1 MSLFQL
7 LLYDYIIRSFNPFFY
22 VTLTETCQFSPHRE
36 GVAKALWGLQ
46 KRGLLE
52 YSLSLPAVYVTVNV
66 LACYDSILD
75 MTRSGERGG
84 ERGEGQGEG
93 NRVGSALVYSNDY
106 TTTSIRTSITATT
119 ASNSTRESS
128 SKSDGDSS
136 TILNDWVWHL
146 SVRVCEVLTRI
157 ESGVSRR
164 SGDMWR
170 VGNVIASACVP
181 EKNLGSDSRSKSR
194 EGELC
199 MEVKNSAESSLESDA
214 QEGASS
220 FLCRYL
226 EMLSGRDATYGVKM
240 GRKVGQ
246 KALKHSLSESA
257 TVGEDKGVVEDGSV
271 TLDLKSPV
279 VWEEKFFAVPLPVT
293 TFPALSSPNA
303 AAGGRC
309 PGVFEEVGGQD
320 GDENNNSGDSG
331 KDGETVEGEE
341 EGDGEGR
348 DGQGQLVEMNICEF
362 QGSATVAECGS
373 FQPLEEETSS
383 EIRALKR
390 DVLSLSRDPRL
401 LHVRDR
407 IANPV
412 LRAFASHGQHGHG
425 QGGRQAGPS
434 WAPKLIKGPQTK
446 ASSMNGKITWKNR
459 PVSGGDKNSDCVMG
473 LGPVIP
479 EILWNGKAAVCTTQT
494 ENTENIGSA
503 ELLAVLIARILHG
516 LPSKLLTTAAWKD
529 QTVCWGQYRNYSFES
544 LLKACRR
551 IIFRV
556 KLSISTDF

>member
-1 MSLFQL
+1 M
-7 LLYDYIIRSFNPFFY
+7 LYDFILYYMLFNILFY
-22 VTLTETCQFSPHRE
+22 VTLTEICQFSPHRE

-66 LACYDSILD
+66 HACYDSMLD
-75 MTRSGERGG
+75 MTRSGERGAEKG
-84 ERGEGQGEG
+84 EEQGQGEG
-93 NRVGSALVYSNDY
+93 NRVGSAVVYSNDY
-106 TTTSIRTSITATT
+106 TTTSICTSTAATT
-119 ASNSTRESS
+119 ALNSARDSS
-128 SKSDGDSS
+128 SKSDGDRS

-146 SVRVCEVLTRI
+146 SVCVCDVLTRI

-170 VGNVIASACVP
+170 VGNVIASTCVP
-181 EKNLGSDSRSKSR
+181 EKDLGSDSRSKSR

-199 MEVKNSAESSLESDA
+199 MEVKNSAVSSLESDA

-226 EMLSGRDATYGVKM
+226 EMLSGRDAEYGVKM

-246 KALKHSLSESA
+246 KALKNSLSESA
-257 TVGEDKGVVEDGSV
+257 TVGEDKGTVGDGSA

-279 VWEEKFFAVPLPVT
+279 VWEEKFFAVPLPIT
-293 TFPALSSPNA
+293 AFPALSSPNA

-309 PGVFEEVGGQD
+309 PGVFEEEVGGQD
-320 GDENNNSGDSG
+320 GDEKSSNGDSG
-331 KDGETVEGEE
+331 NNGESVEGGGEE
-341 EGDGEGR
+341 DGEGR

-362 QGSATVAECGS
+362 QGSATVAVRSS

-412 LRAFASHGQHGHG
+412 LKAFTSHSQHGHG
-425 QGGRQAGPS
+425 QGGRQAGPT
-434 WAPKLIKGPQTK
+434 WAQKLLIGPQTK
-446 ASSMNGKITWKNR
+446 ASSLNGKITWKNR
-459 PVSGGDKNSDCVMG
+459 PVSGGDKSSDCVMG

-479 EILWNGKAAVCTTQT
+479 EIPWNGKAAVCTSQT
-494 ENTENIGSA
+494 ENVTNIGSVQ
-503 ELLAVLIARILHG
+503 LLAILIARILHG
-516 LPSKLLTTAAWKD
+516 LPSKLLTAAAWKD
-529 QTVCWGQYRNYSFES
+529 QAVCWGQYRNYSFES

-551 IIFRV
+551 II
-556 KLSISTDF
+556 LE